1 LTDDPVPGQRG
12 ELAVHDD
19 LSPTSRALLLLE
31 LIQNSPGI
39 GAARLAER
47 LGVSERAIGRYVGIV
62 REAGV
67 PIEST
72 RGPYGGYRVGRGA
85 RVPPLMFTTTEA
97 LALVMAALDGHHNAA
112 DPADPV
118 GSALGKIMRV
128 LPESVASPVDAVRRI
143 TAGRGQDPPTPEP
156 ETTATLVQACTS
168 NRSLRLAYRLNSGAE
183 RPMEVD
189 PWAVVVRH
197 GRWYLL
203 CWSHAKDARRALRID
218 RIRSVELLDATFTPP
233 VGLNPKQALEEQLS
247 EGWKYRVEVVIDAG
261 FDEVAPCVPRALG
274 RLEAITPTTT
284 RLIGS
289 TESPAWYVGQ
299 LTEIHAPFRFVDSPE
314 VQAAAEELGRR
325 LLESA
330 QPPPA

>member
-1 LTDDPVPGQRG
+1 MK
-12 ELAVHDD
+12 DD

-39 GAARLAER
+39 GAARLSER

-128 LPESVASPVDAVRRI
+128 LPESVANPVDAVRHI
-143 TAGRGQDPPTPEP
+143 PAGRGQDPPTPEP
-156 ETTATLVQACTS
+156 ETTAILVQACGS
-168 NRSLRLAYRLNSGAE
+168 HNPVRLAYRLQPDVE
-183 RPMEVD
+183 REMEVD

-203 CWSHAKDARRALRID
+203 CWSHAKEARRALRID
-218 RIRSVELLDATFTPP
+218 RIRKAEVLDGTFTPP
-233 VGLNPKQALEEQLS
+233 EDLKPKEALVEQLS
-247 EGWKYRVEVVIDAG
+247 EGWKYPVEVIFEG
-261 FDEVAPCVPRALG
+261 SFDEVAPCLPRTLG
-274 RLEAITPTTT
+274 KLEALSPTTS

-289 TESPAWYVGQ
+289 TENAAWYLAQ
-299 LTEIHAPFRFVDSPE
+299 MAEIHVPFRIVKSPE
-314 VQAAAEELGRR
+314 LQSAAEALGRR
-325 LLESA
+325 MLQAA
-330 QPPPA
+330 QPVAE

>member
-1 LTDDPVPGQRG
+1 MY
-12 ELAVHDD
+12 DD

-39 GAARLAER
+39 GASRLAER

-128 LPESVASPVDAVRRI
+128 LPASVADPVDAVRRI
-143 TAGRGQDPPTPEP
+143 AAGRGQDPPTPEP
-156 ETTATLVQACTS
+156 ETTAKLVQACSSTS
-168 NRSLRLAYRLNSGAE
+168 PLRLAYRLNSGTE
-183 RPMEVD
+183 RPMDVD

-218 RIRSVELLDATFTPP
+218 RIRTVETLDGTFTPP
-233 VGLNPKQALEEQLS
+233 ADLNPKQALEEQLS
-247 EGWKYRVEVVIDAG
+247 EGWKYQVEVVIEAP
-261 FDEVAPCVPRALG
+261 FDEVAPCLPRALG
-274 RLEAITPTTT
+274 RLDAITPTTT

-289 TESPAWYVGQ
+289 TENPGWYVEQ
-299 LTEIHAPFRFVDSPE
+299 LTAVRAPFQILKSPE
-314 VQAAAEELGRR
+314 LQAAAEEIGRR
-325 LLESA
+325 LLRSV
-330 QPPPA
+330 QPPE

>member
-1 LTDDPVPGQRG
+1 LPVK
-12 ELAVHDD
+12 DD

-39 GAARLAER
+39 RASRLAER

-168 NRSLRLAYRLNSGAE
+168 NRPVRLGYRQNPDTE
-183 RPMEVD
+183 WQMEVD

-218 RIRSVELLDATFTPP
+218 RIRTVDLLDGTFTPP
-233 VGLNPKQALEEQLS
+233 ADLNPKQALEEQLS
-247 EGWKYRVEVVIDAG
+247 EGWKYPVEIVFEAP
-261 FDEVAPCVPRALG
+261 FDEVAPCLPRTLG

-284 RLIGS
+284 RLVGS
-289 TESPAWYVGQ
+289 TENAAWYVAQ
-299 LTEIHAPFRFVDSPE
+299 LAEIRAPFRIVQSPE
-314 VQAAAEELGRR
+314 LQAAAEALAQR
-325 LLESA
+325 LLQA
-330 QPPPA
+330 VQPPDLA